1 MFYEPDKNNH
11 GVPFNPFKSCVV
23 PRPIAGIST
32 VDEPQIALYTL
43 MIGVTLLPAV
53 FKLSVDG
60 RRTNYQAECA
70 IQCGGIQMPI
80 ARIQKLATRWG
91 TGLPVLA
98 IALLTAWG
106 ARPVIAEANPQAEV
120 IYKGGSVITVDGHGT
135 VAQAIGIAAGR
146 IIYVGTDA
154 GANDLI
160 GKNTLV
166 VDLHGHT
173 VMPGLI
179 DGHMH
184 PEAAGIDLL
193 KCNLNY
199 ESLDLREFQARIRS
213 CLDARRSD
221 PPGSWLEVVNWYRYG
236 MHTGGIPVDRAILDS
251 LDTRRPIFVRDSFGH
266 SSLANSKAL
275 ELAKITAQTKDPAGG
290 RINRD
295 AAGQATGTLEDA
307 AQQIVGALI
316 PEPTEQEYAAGALAA
331 LDAMRRQGVTSF
343 LDAIGAEQ
351 DIKAFAAAERAGV
364 LTARAHFAPL
374 IPPAEATDLAS
385 ARRAVDRVVAV
396 AHQYDEG
403 ALRPA
408 PSLSVR
414 HVKLFMDGV
423 INYPANTGALLAPY
437 LENHGTAQ
445 APNFVPAARRE
456 PEVYFPAPILKE
468 ILIGLGRHGLDP
480 HLHTDGDGA
489 VRAALDGVVAMRAAL
504 PPGLDV
510 RPALAHCELVDP
522 ADYGRFAKLNVTAVL
537 SFQWEKPAPDTVEG
551 VRDTLGPKRSALI
564 EPASRLAAHGARIAY
579 GSDWPVDALDEWFAL
594 KVGVTRMAR
603 APAPA
608 KYAGKLGQEPGLSP
622 AEVIQAITRNAAYE
636 LHDDKSIGSL
646 EVGKFAD
653 LIVIDRNPLSIPPQ
667 QIESTQVLLTVV
679 GGRIVYDRETDARDK
694 GAMHSAGKAP

>member
-1 MFYEPDKNNH
+1 MRVRMV
-11 GVPFNPFKSCVV
+11 GV
-23 PRPIAGIST
+23 
-32 VDEPQIALYTL
+32 
-43 MIGVTLLPAV
+43 LLLV
-53 FKLSVDG
+53 LSVAVG
-60 RRTNYQAECA
+60 RGVSQESNSSADLILRNAKIYTVNAKQPWADA
-70 IQCGGIQMPI
+70 
-80 ARIQKLATRWG
+80 
-91 TGLPVLA
+91 LA
-98 IALLTAWG
+98 IRGGKILAVTA
-106 ARPVIAEANPQAEV
+106 PVVAEANHAEV
-120 IYKGGSVITVDGHGT
+120 IYRGGNVITVDGHGT
-135 VAQAIGIAAGR
+135 MAQAIGITAGR

-154 GANDLI
+154 GANALI
-160 GKNTLV
+160 GKITRI

-184 PEAAGIDLL
+184 PEAAGVDLL

-199 ESLDLREFQARIRS
+199 ESLGLSDFQARIRS
-213 CLDARRSD
+213 CLDARRKD
-221 PPGSWLEVVNWYRYG
+221 PPGSWLEVVNWFRYG
-236 MHTGGIPVDRAILDS
+236 MHTDGVPVDRAILDS
-251 LDTRRPIFVRDSFGH
+251 LDSERPIFVRDSFGH

-275 ELAKITAQTKDPAGG
+275 KLAKITAQTKDPAGG

-295 AAGQATGTLEDA
+295 AGGQATGTLEDA

-316 PEPTEQEYAAGALAA
+316 PEPTEQEYSAGARAA
-331 LDAMRRQGVTSF
+331 LEAMRRQGITSF
-343 LDAIGAEQ
+343 LDAVGEEQ
-351 DIKAFAAAERAGV
+351 DIKAFASAERAGV

-374 IPPAEATDLAS
+374 IPPSEANDLAS
-385 ARRAVDRVVAV
+385 ARRAVERVVGV

-403 ALRPA
+403 PLRPA

-414 HVKLFMDGV
+414 QVKLFMDGV
-423 INYPANTGALLAPY
+423 INYPANTGALLEPY

-445 APNFVPAARRE
+445 APKFVPAARRE

-489 VRAALDGVVAMRAAL
+489 VRAALDAVEAMQAAL
-504 PPGLDV
+504 PPASDV
-510 RPALAHCELVDP
+510 RPAFAHCELVDP
-522 ADYGRFAKLNVTAVL
+522 SDYGRFAKLNVTPVL

-551 VRDTLGPKRSALI
+551 VRDTLGPKRAELI

-594 KVGVTRMAR
+594 KVGVTRTAR
-603 APAPA
+603 APALS
-608 KYAGKLGQEPGLSP
+608 KYAGRLGQEPGLSP

-653 LIVIDRNPLSIPPQ
+653 LIVIDRNPLTVPAE
-667 QIESTQVLLTVV
+667 QIESTRVLLTVV
-679 GGRIVYDRETDARDK
+679 GGRTVYDREADPRGT
-694 GAMHSAGKAP
+694 GAEHSAEKRP